1 MEATDGQKIHEVVGT
16 RDCALDSVCSQ
27 LLWPCEVSST
37 HAKYRDKMF
46 ICPAYSLACVCEN
59 CAAARCV
66 NSCFKMSFNTPWVR
80 IPFSLYLIC
89 CWLPALSYGE
99 EFLPRSHSKQSGSKL
114 PLLHT
119 WRVSP
124 TATSRLPLLFSRAFP
139 WMNKSFMQILFAIK
153 YQADTSNL
161 TMDAQPN

>member
-89 CWLPALSYGE
+89 CWLASFVIRG
-99 EFLPRSHSKQSGSKL
+99 
-114 PLLHT
+114 
-119 WRVSP
+119 RVSP
-124 TATSRLPLLFSRAFP
+124 QVPQQTKRKQIASFTHV
-139 WMNKSFMQILFAIK
+139 KSFSHGHITHVSPSSSPGLFHE
-153 YQADTSNL
+153 
-161 TMDAQPN
+161 